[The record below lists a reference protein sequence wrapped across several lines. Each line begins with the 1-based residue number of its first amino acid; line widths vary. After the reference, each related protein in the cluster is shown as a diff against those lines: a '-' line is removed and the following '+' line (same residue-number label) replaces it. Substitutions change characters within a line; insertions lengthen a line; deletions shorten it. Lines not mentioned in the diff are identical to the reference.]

1 MEQEFE
7 VQGSASVDDQL
18 AGVGN
23 ATAAAGS
30 DHFKSA
36 GDIAIDQRVKK
47 RAKRLL
53 KQISKEGVPN
63 GTNVISVA
71 RSWKNTRRPRN
82 GHARGL
88 PKKGGAGGKG
98 VWGKPGS
105 EIVEESI
112 DKNDPNYDS
121 DSLDNEDIVLE
132 PIIHEPSDEEL
143 KKSIESIVLEYYEHG
158 DSEEAALSLEELNIV
173 TKKHLITQIAIEIAL
188 DHKPS
193 HREMTSVLISDL
205 YGRLIKQ
212 KDIAAG
218 FDVLLKNISDLILDT
233 PDIETVLGNFLA
245 RAIADDCIPPKL
257 ISTFKASSDNAHA
270 LSCLSRAEL
279 LLSMKNGLL
288 RLDNVWGIGGGLRPV
303 TALVRQMHLL
313 LQEYLSSGDA
323 KEASR
328 CLLELEV
335 PHFHHELVYEA
346 VVATLEAINPSVE
359 EAILKL
365 LKVLSDSVV
374 VTPDMMERGF
384 QRVFDDMNDIIIDV
398 PLAQTVLERFV
409 DQCTK
414 AKIISEQLAKQIP
427 IRARKRFVSEGDGG
441 RFKDSH

>member
-7 VQGSASVDDQL
+7 VKDTSVEETL
-18 AGVGN
+18 ANGT
-23 ATAAAGS
+23 TAANA

-47 RAKRLL
+47 KAKRLI
-53 KQISKEGVPN
+53 KQGSKEGVPN
-63 GTNVISVA
+63 GTNVVNVA

-105 EIVEESI
+105 EIAEEAI

-121 DSLDNEDIVLE
+121 DSMENDDIVLE

-158 DSEEAALSLEELNIV
+158 DSEEAALSLEELNIL
-173 TKKHLITQIAIEIAL
+173 TKKHLITQIAIELAL

-218 FDVLLKNISDLILDT
+218 FDVLLKNLSDLKLDT
-233 PDIETVLGNFLA
+233 PDADTVLGNFLA
-245 RAIADDCIPPKL
+245 RAIADDCVPPKL
-257 ISTFKASSDNAHA
+257 ITTFKSSIDNEPAQAS
-270 LSCLSRAEL
+270 LSRADM
-279 LLSMKNGLL
+279 LLSMKNGMH

-303 TALVRQMHLL
+303 KSLVRQMHLL

-323 KEASR
+323 AEATR

-346 VVATLEAINPSVE
+346 VVATLEAINPTVE
-359 EAILKL
+359 AAILKL
-365 LKVLSDSVV
+365 LASLSAAVI

-384 QRVFDDMNDIIIDV
+384 QRVFDDMNDIVLDV

-409 DQCTK
+409 EATTK
-414 AKIISEQLAKQIP
+414 AKIISENLAKQIP

-441 RFKDSH
+441 RFKDSF

>member
-7 VQGSASVDDQL
+7 VPATSVEENLANGSSAAS
-18 AGVGN
+18 
-23 ATAAAGS
+23 S
-30 DHFKSA
+30 DHFQSA

-47 RAKRLL
+47 KAKRLI
-53 KQISKEGVPN
+53 KQVSKEGVAN
-63 GTNVISVA
+63 GTNVVSVA

-82 GHARGL
+82 GHNRGL

-105 EIVEESI
+105 EIVEEAI

-158 DSEEAALSLEELNIV
+158 DSEEAALSLEELNIL
-173 TKKHLITQIAIEIAL
+173 TKKHLITQIAIELAL

-205 YGRLIKQ
+205 YSRLIKQ

-218 FDVLLKNISDLILDT
+218 FDVLLKNLSDLKLDT
-233 PDIETVLGNFLA
+233 PDADIILGNFLA
-245 RAIADDCIPPKL
+245 RAIADDCVPPKL
-257 ISTFKASSDNAHA
+257 ITTFKASIENPDAQ
-270 LSCLSRAEL
+270 SCLSRAEL
-279 LLSMKNGLL
+279 LFSMKNGLL
-288 RLDNVWGIGGGLRPV
+288 RLDNVWGLGGGLRPV
-303 TALVRQMHLL
+303 KSLVRQMHLL
-313 LQEYLSSGDA
+313 LEEYLSSGDVD
-323 KEASR
+323 EATR
-328 CLLELEV
+328 CLVELEV

-359 EAILKL
+359 TAILRL
-365 LKVLSDSVV
+365 LASLAAAVI
-374 VTPDMMERGF
+374 VTPEAMERGF
-384 QRVFDDMNDIIIDV
+384 QRVFDDLADIVLDV

-409 DQCTK
+409 EAAAS
-414 AKIISEQLAKQIP
+414 AKIISTSLAQQIP

-441 RFKDSH
+441 RFKDNF